1 MNNFN
6 IAEHLA
12 MIACTPAKNNLE
24 LQFEIP
30 GIPIGKGR
38 PYFVRK
44 TGVAFTPMKTRQ
56 YELLVGNTALD
67 LRKNNDPWPHPIQA
81 IIVAVFP
88 IPISWLKKKQL
99 MAHNQ
104 LISPAKPDADNIA
117 KIILDSLN
125 KIVFLD
131 DVQVVSL
138 FVIKKFGLIPKVQVH
153 LSQA

>member
-1 MNNFN
+1 MNTFD
-6 IAEHLA
+6 ITGHLTMLA
-12 MIACTPAKNNLE
+12 GQPAKNNLE

-30 GIPIGKGR
+30 GIPVGKGR
-38 PYFVRK
+38 PYFVKK

-81 IIVAVFP
+81 IIVAIFP
-88 IPISWLKKKQL
+88 IPVSWPKKKQL
-99 MAHNQ
+99 MAHDQ
-104 LISPAKPDADNIA
+104 LIPPAKPDADNIA

-138 FVIKKFGLIPKVQVH
+138 FVIKKFGLHPKVQVH
-153 LSQA
+153 FSQA

>member
-1 MNNFN
+1 
-6 IAEHLA
+6 
-12 MIACTPAKNNLE
+12 
-24 LQFEIP
+24 
-30 GIPIGKGR
+30 
-38 PYFVRK
+38 
-44 TGVAFTPMKTRQ
+44 
-56 YELLVGNTALD
+56 
-67 LRKNNDPWPHPIQA
+67 
-81 IIVAVFP
+81 
-88 IPISWLKKKQL
+88 